1 MSKANENPAI
11 ANKAQHGV
19 YAASITPVN
28 SSGNP
33 SGERL
38 IAHCN
43 WLMDQGV
50 TGVAPLGTT
59 GEGNSLPL
67 AFRLKVPGLFRDAG
81 FSSDKVIFGTGS
93 CSVGDAIA
101 ATQSVVDAGFTNALV
116 LPPFYYKNVSEDGV
130 FNYFD
135 QLINTVNSDAL
146 RVYLYH
152 FPQLSMT
159 PFTVPLIQRLKAAF
173 GPIIAGLKDS
183 SGNFEGTLEFAK
195 AVDDFDVFPGS
206 EAVLLDGLANGCTGS
221 ISATSNASAQLTAK
235 TYQANGTSQAA
246 ELQEL
251 LTAVRLAIA
260 KYPLSPALKQI
271 KAWQSDD
278 DSWRAVF
285 PPNIELNDTQ
295 QRELRDA
302 LHALGSK
309 ALVLN
314 EQREVS

>member
-1 MSKANENPAI
+1 MT
-11 ANKAQHGV
+11 NKAKHGV
-19 YAASITPVN
+19 YAASITPVD

-33 SGERL
+33 DGKRL
-38 IAHCN
+38 IEHCN

-67 AFRLKVPGLFRDAG
+67 SFRVQVPGLFRDAG
-81 FSSDKVIFGTGS
+81 FSPDKVIFGTGA
-93 CSVGDAIA
+93 CSVGDAVA

-116 LPPFYYKNVSEDGV
+116 LPPFYYKNMSDDGV

-135 QLINTVNSDAL
+135 QLINRVNSNAL

-173 GPIIAGLKDS
+173 GPVIAGLKDS
-183 SGNFEGTLEFAK
+183 SGDFNGTLEFAK
-195 AVDDFDVFPGS
+195 SVDDFDVFPGS
-206 EAVLLDGLANGCTGS
+206 EAVIIEGMANGCTGS
-221 ISATSNASAQLTAK
+221 ISATSNATAQLTAK
-235 TYQANGTSQAA
+235 TFQARGTEQAA
-246 ELQEL
+246 GLQEL
-251 LTAVRLAIA
+251 LATARLAIS

-271 KAWQSDD
+271 KAWNEND
-278 DSWRAVF
+278 DSWTRVF
-285 PPNIELNDTQ
+285 PPNIELNGTQ
-295 QRELRDA
+295 QQDLRDA
-302 LHALGSK
+302 LVALGPE

-314 EQREVS
+314 EQHEVS